1 MRTWPPLARR
11 AALVA
16 ANLLGIAAFAWPFL
30 VPALPVGVHE
40 RDAPIFLVL
49 IGGCLLLALALELG
63 RPLGPKQVAL
73 LGVLGAAM
81 VALRLPGYVAGFS
94 AMFLVVLVG
103 GAAFG
108 PSFGF
113 LLGAIG
119 TFASGLFVGGLGP
132 WLPFQMVSVGWVGLG
147 AGLLPRSGRWRV
159 PALAAYGALAG
170 YAFGAVMNLWAWPF
184 VGSGTPIGWA
194 PGAGLGENLRRYVA
208 YYLATSLAW
217 DTFRAVG
224 NALLVAVL
232 GGPLLRTLERAARRL
247 RLDAQ
252 VAVEGSGTTLSG
264 GGSSPASTEPGEPV
278 GVGAPGSSSSSGCLV
293 TRSPT

>member
-1 MRTWPPLARR
+1 MRARSALVRR

-16 ANLLGIAAFAWPFL
+16 ANVLGVAAFAWPFL

-49 IGGCLLLALALELG
+49 LSACLLLALALELD
-63 RPLGPKQVAL
+63 RALGPKRVAL

-81 VALRLPGYVAGFS
+81 VALRLPGYVGGFS
-94 AMFLVVLVG
+94 AMFVVVLVG
-103 GAAFG
+103 GGAFG
-108 PSFGF
+108 PTFGF

-119 TFASGLFVGGLGP
+119 TLASGLFVGGLGP

-147 AGLLPRSGRWRV
+147 AGLLPRAGRWRV
-159 PALAAYGALAG
+159 PALVAYGAIAG
-170 YAFGAVMNLWAWPF
+170 YLFGAVMNLWAWPF
-184 VGSGTPIGWA
+184 IGSGTPIGWA
-194 PGAGLGENLRRYVA
+194 PGGGLAENLRRYLA

-224 NALLVAVL
+224 NGLLVGVL
-232 GGPLLRTLERAARRL
+232 GGPLLRTLDRAARRL

-252 VAVEGSGTTLSG
+252 VAV
-264 GGSSPASTEPGEPV
+264 
-278 GVGAPGSSSSSGCLV
+278 
-293 TRSPT
+293 